1 MYTFLNQN
9 ADISFYKE
17 LKSEVIL
24 AEVHVVIKLHHKDFS
39 RVLFQQNFVTSE
51 WLFTLYLKV
60 LTVTD
65 RNRHKS

>member
-51 WLFTLYLKV
+51 
-60 LTVTD
+60 
-65 RNRHKS
+65 